1 MPKIYSLRMPPLALI
16 LSTWTQ
22 SWTVQTRLYEMRF
35 LCRGVPYNQGGGC
48 HCYAGASGHTTRGEL
63 NSLETMSNPL
73 GLDEILRVLDEMLAC
88 ADKASWNAIAMQM

>member
-1 MPKIYSLRMPPLALI
+1 MQVNTWFSALI
-16 LSTWTQ
+16 LSAWTK
-22 SWTVQTRLYEMRF
+22 SWPVQTRLYGMP
-35 LCRGVPYNQGGGC
+35 LPLS
-48 HCYAGASGHTTRGEL
+48 GAFFADILANVNINEL